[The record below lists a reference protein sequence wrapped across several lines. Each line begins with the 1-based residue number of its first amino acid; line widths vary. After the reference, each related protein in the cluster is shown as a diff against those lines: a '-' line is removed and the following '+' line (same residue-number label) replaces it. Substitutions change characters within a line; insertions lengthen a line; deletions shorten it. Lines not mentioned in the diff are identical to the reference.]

1 MTRRDRIAVS
11 IAFLAFGSAVGNLI
25 PRLPALKDHLHL
37 TDGQVGLTL
46 VVYSLGAVTGA
57 AASRFVFGRGAR
69 LYVRAATIA
78 LAATIVTPGLASNLG
93 MLVASFYVVGAC
105 AGLIDVLVNAQGAE
119 LERLAG
125 RPLINGFHAFWSMG
139 AVLGS
144 VVAAVAAYLG
154 VAPVTQFVFAGA
166 IIAAL
171 SAPFLRWLP
180 DTRSGAERTRP
191 AGAARMWLTGVV
203 IAIAAMT
210 FAAIIVEG
218 GTSDWSALYL
228 RELSH
233 AEPGV
238 AALGFGVFSLA
249 AMAVR
254 FRADVLT
261 AYTSPVAVMRIGAFT
276 AAAGLALVIAVPAL
290 PGAIVGFTLVGMGCA
305 VQLPLAF
312 AAGANLGRSGA
323 PLAIVIGSAYV
334 GAIVSPALIG
344 TAADHFGLRVAM
356 TVPLIA
362 AIVALSLAGNL
373 GRRGE
378 VSPSSSPPA
387 RR

>member
-1 MTRRDRIAVS
+1 LTRRDRVAVS
-11 IAFLAFGSAVGNLI
+11 IAFLAFGAAVGNLI
-25 PRLPALKDHLHL
+25 PRLPALKDHLAL
-37 TDGQVGLTL
+37 SDGQVGLTL
-46 VVYSLGAVTGA
+46 VIYSLGAVTGA
-57 AASRFVFGRGAR
+57 AASRFVFARGSR
-69 LYVRAATIA
+69 LYVRAAAVA
-78 LAATIVTPGLASNLG
+78 LAAAIVTPGLATSLAT
-93 MLVASFYVVGAC
+93 LVASFYVVGVC
-105 AGLIDVLVNAQGAE
+105 AGLIDVLVNGQGAE

-144 VVAAVAAYLG
+144 AAAGLAAYLG
-154 VAPVTQFVFAGA
+154 VSPLIQFAVAGVV
-166 IIAAL
+166 IAAG

-180 DTRSGAERTRP
+180 DTRSGAERAPP
-191 AGAARMWLTGVV
+191 AGAAPTWLSGMVV
-203 IAIAAMT
+203 AVATMT

-233 AEPGV
+233 AEPAV
-238 AALGFGVFSLA
+238 AALGFGGFSLA
-249 AMAVR
+249 AMLVR
-254 FRADVLT
+254 FRADILT
-261 AYTSPVAVMRIGAFT
+261 AHTSPATVMRAGAAT
-276 AAAGLALVIAVPAL
+276 AGAGLTLAIAVPAL
-290 PGAIVGFTLVGMGCA
+290 PGAITGFALVGMGCA

-344 TAADHFGLRVAM
+344 AAADHFGLRVAM

-362 AIVALSLAGNL
+362 ALVVLSLAGNL
-373 GRRGE
+373 GRRSD
-378 VSPSSSPPA
+378 VAATPAPA